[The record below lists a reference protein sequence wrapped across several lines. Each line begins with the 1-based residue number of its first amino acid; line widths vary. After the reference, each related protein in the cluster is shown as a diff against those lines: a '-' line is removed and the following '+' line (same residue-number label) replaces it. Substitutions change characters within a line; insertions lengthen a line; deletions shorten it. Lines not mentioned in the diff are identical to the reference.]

1 MAWKND
7 GIHYEAD
14 PRHAEINIRDLG
26 LQNCSD
32 VVTPCER
39 EDLGKVGS
47 NLKAKDAEIVVN
59 LFSFFERGGLE
70 MALDV
75 AGFKIST
82 VAIRRKASEAID
94 GRERR

>member
-1 MAWKND
+1 MDEYGARRLLAAVIEQAVHDRRLATTLRLIDEQTAPVK
-7 GIHYEAD
+7 
-14 PRHAEINIRDLG
+14 
-26 LQNCSD
+26 
-32 VVTPCER
+32 
-39 EDLGKVGS
+39 

-75 AGFKIST
+75 AGFKISV
-82 VAIRRKASEAID
+82 VAIRRKASEAFD

>member
-1 MAWKND
+1 MDEFGARRLLAAVIEQAVHD
-7 GIHYEAD
+7 RRLATT
-14 PRHAEINIRDLG
+14 
-26 LQNCSD
+26 LQLID
-32 VVTPCER
+32 EQTTPT
-39 EDLGKVGS
+39 K

>member
-1 MAWKND
+1 MDEYGARRLLAAVIEQAVHDRRLALTLHLID
-7 GIHYEAD
+7 GNTN
-14 PRHAEINIRDLG
+14 P
-26 LQNCSD
+26 
-32 VVTPCER
+32 T
-39 EDLGKVGS
+39 K

-59 LFSFFERGGLE
+59 LFSFFERAGLE

-82 VAIRRKASEAID
+82 KAIRRKASEAIE

>member
-1 MAWKND
+1 MDEYGARRLLAAVIEQAVHDRRLATTLHLIDEKT
-7 GIHYEAD
+7 
-14 PRHAEINIRDLG
+14 
-26 LQNCSD
+26 
-32 VVTPCER
+32 TPT
-39 EDLGKVGS
+39 K

-82 VAIRRKASEAID
+82 KAIRRKASEAID

>member
-1 MAWKND
+1 MDEFGARRLLAAVIEQAVHDRRLATTLHLIDEKT
-7 GIHYEAD
+7 
-14 PRHAEINIRDLG
+14 
-26 LQNCSD
+26 
-32 VVTPCER
+32 TPT
-39 EDLGKVGS
+39 K

>member
-1 MAWKND
+1 MDEFGARRLLAAVIEQAVHDRRLATTLHLIDEKT
-7 GIHYEAD
+7 
-14 PRHAEINIRDLG
+14 
-26 LQNCSD
+26 
-32 VVTPCER
+32 TPT
-39 EDLGKVGS
+39 K

-82 VAIRRKASEAID
+82 VAIRRKASERIE